1 MGNIIIY
8 VHDLRSSGVVRD
20 AMMLADHCAGR
31 HDTTLVAGHG
41 EGFFREAAGQG
52 RYRLAILKDRP
63 SPAASRITAAQPL
76 RRWLRGQPPGVLL
89 SMGNHGHATAY
100 LACRGLGHVGRV
112 YRISNEVTRG
122 DGLRGALRMHWME
135 RLIAD
140 AARIAIVG
148 ATLRRAPML
157 ARAIER
163 GHAVEIPSGV
173 DVDQAR
179 ALALAPS
186 PHPWFDEDVPVVLG
200 IGRLRPQKNF
210 ALLIEA
216 VGAARAERRLRLAIL
231 GSGSG
236 SGSGDERARLEDC
249 AARAGLGEDFLLA
262 GESANVFAWAARA
275 GVFVLPSR
283 WEGSSVALLEA
294 MAVGAPVIASR
305 RAGDAAQ
312 VLDEGRHGLLV
323 GGEDRSELA
332 RAILVQLSGYAV
344 RPGDRACAYGLP
356 GGTYLDLVE
365 AVMAEMAEM
374 DGPARAAA

>member
-1 MGNIIIY
+1 MGTIVIY
-8 VHDLRSSGVVRD
+8 IHDLRSSGVVRD
-20 AMMLADHCAGR
+20 AMMLADHCHDH

-41 EGFFREAAGQG
+41 EGFFREEAERG

-76 RRWLRGQPPGVLL
+76 RRWLRQQPPGVLL

-100 LACRGLGHVGRV
+100 LACRGIDHVRRI
-112 YRISNEVTRG
+112 YRISNEVSRG

-135 RLIAD
+135 RLIGD

-148 ATLRRAPML
+148 AALRRAPML
-157 ARAIER
+157 GRAIDR

-173 DVDQAR
+173 DLGQALS
-179 ALALAPS
+179 LASAPS
-186 PHPWFDEDVPVVLG
+186 PHPWLDADVPVVLG

-210 ALLIEA
+210 DLLIDA
-216 VGAARAERRLRLAIL
+216 VGKARAERRLRLVIL
-231 GSGSG
+231 GGGSG
-236 SGSGDERARLEDC
+236 EERSRLEQC
-249 AARAGLGEDFLLA
+249 AVRAGLGEDFLLA

-294 MAVGAPVIASR
+294 MAVGVPVIASR
-305 RAGDAAQ
+305 LAGDAAQ
-312 VLDEGRHGLLV
+312 VLDDGRHGLLV
-323 GGEDRSELA
+323 SGDDGAELA

-344 RPGDRACAYGLP
+344 RPGDRARAFGLP
-356 GGTYLDLVE
+356 GGAYLDLAE
-365 AVMAEMAEM
+365 AVMAEMER
-374 DGPARAAA
+374 PARAAA

>member
-1 MGNIIIY
+1 MGTIIIY

-20 AMMLADHCAGR
+20 AMMLADHCAEH

-52 RYRLAILKDRP
+52 RYRLEVLKDAP
-63 SPAASRITAAQPL
+63 SPAASRITAALPL
-76 RRWLRGQPPGVLL
+76 RRWLRRQPPGVIL
-89 SMGNHGHATAY
+89 SMGNLGHATPHI
-100 LACRGLGHVGRV
+100 ACRGLGHMRRI

-122 DGLRGALRMHWME
+122 DGLRGALRVHWME

-148 ATLRRAPML
+148 ASLRRAPML
-157 ARAIER
+157 ARAIGR

-173 DVDQAR
+173 DVGQAR

-186 PHPWFDEDVPVVLG
+186 PHPWLEQDVPVVLG

-210 ALLIEA
+210 DLLIEA
-216 VGAARAERRLRLAIL
+216 VGLARTDRRLRLVIL
-231 GSGSG
+231 GGG
-236 SGSGDERARLEDC
+236 TDEEQDQLRQRAVQ
-249 AARAGLGEDFLLA
+249 AGLGEDFLLA

-294 MAVGAPVIASR
+294 MAVGVPVIASR
-305 RAGDAAQ
+305 LAGDAAQ
-312 VLDEGRHGLLV
+312 VLEDGRHGLLV
-323 GGEDRSELA
+323 GGEDRNELA
-332 RAILVQLSGYAV
+332 RAILAQLSGNAV

-356 GGTYLDLVE
+356 GAAYLELIE
-365 AVMAEMAEM
+365 AVMVEM

>member
-1 MGNIIIY
+1 MGNIVIY

-20 AMMLADHCAGR
+20 AMMLADHCAER

-41 EGFFREAAGQG
+41 EGFFREAAAQG
-52 RYRLAILKDRP
+52 RHRLAILKDRP

-122 DGLRGALRMHWME
+122 DGLRGVLRMHWME
-135 RLIAD
+135 RLVAD
-140 AARIAIVG
+140 AARIAVVG
-148 ATLRRAPML
+148 ATLRRAPIL

-163 GHAVEIPSGV
+163 GDAVEIPSGV

-179 ALALAPS
+179 ALARAPS
-186 PHPWFDEDVPVVLG
+186 PHPWFDEDVPVILG

-210 ALLIEA
+210 DLLIEA

-231 GSGSG
+231 GG
-236 SGSGDERARLEDC
+236 GSGDERARLEQC
-249 AARAGLGEDFLLA
+249 AVRAGLGEDFLLA

-294 MAVGAPVIASR
+294 MAVGVPVIASR
-305 RAGDAAQ
+305 LAGDAAQ

-323 GGEDRSELA
+323 GGDDRTELA

-344 RPGDRACAYGLP
+344 RPGDRACSYGLP
-356 GGTYLDLVE
+356 GDAYLGLVE
-365 AVMAEMAEM
+365 AVMAEM
-374 DGPARAAA
+374 DRPARAAA

>member
-41 EGFFREAAGQG
+41 EGFFREEAGRG
-52 RYRLAILKDRP
+52 RHRLAILKDRP
-63 SPAASRITAAQPL
+63 SSAASRITAAQPL
-76 RRWLRGQPPGVLL
+76 RRWLRWQPPGVLL

-100 LACRGLGHVGRV
+100 LACRGLGHVGRI

-122 DGLRGALRMHWME
+122 DGVRGALRMHWME

-163 GHAVEIPSGV
+163 GHAVEILSGV
-173 DVDQAR
+173 DVDQAC
-179 ALALAPS
+179 ALARVPS
-186 PHPWFDEDVPVVLG
+186 PHPWFAEDVPVILG

-210 ALLIEA
+210 DLLIEA

-231 GSGSG
+231 GGG
-236 SGSGDERARLEDC
+236 TGDERARLEQC
-249 AARAGLGEDFLLA
+249 AARVGLGEDLLLA

-275 GVFVLPSR
+275 GAFVLPSR

-294 MAVGAPVIASR
+294 MAVGVPVIASR
-305 RAGDAAQ
+305 LAGDAAQ
-312 VLDEGRHGLLV
+312 VLGEGRHGLLV
-323 GGEDRSELA
+323 GGEDSTELA
-332 RAILVQLSGYAV
+332 RAILVQLSDYAV
-344 RPGDRACAYGLP
+344 RPGDRARAYGLP
-356 GGTYLDLVE
+356 GAAYLHLAE
-365 AVMAEMAEM
+365 AVMAEM

>member
-1 MGNIIIY
+1 MGTIIIY

-20 AMMLADHCAGR
+20 AMMLADHIAGR
-31 HDTTLVAGHG
+31 HDAILVAGHG
-41 EGFFREAAGQG
+41 EGFFREEAERG
-52 RYRLAILKDRP
+52 RYRLVILKDRP

-76 RRWLRGQPPGVLL
+76 RRWLRHQPPAVLL

-100 LACRGLGHVGRV
+100 LACRGLGHVRRI

-148 ATLRRAPML
+148 AALRRAPML
-157 ARAIER
+157 ARAIGR
-163 GHAVEIPSGV
+163 GQAIEIASGV
-173 DVDQAR
+173 DGDHAR
-179 ALALAPS
+179 AMAAAPV
-186 PHPWFDEDVPVVLG
+186 PHPWLDAEVPVVLG

-210 ALLIEA
+210 DLLIEA
-216 VGAARAERRLRLAIL
+216 VGIARAERRLRLVIL
-231 GSGSG
+231 GDGTG
-236 SGSGDERARLEDC
+236 EERSRLEQL

-262 GESANVFAWAARA
+262 GESSNVFAWAARA
-275 GVFVLPSR
+275 GAFVLPSR

-294 MAVGAPVIASR
+294 MAVGVPVIASR
-305 RAGDAAQ
+305 LAGDAAQ

-323 GGEDRSELA
+323 GGEDRTELA

-344 RPGDRACAYGLP
+344 RPGDRARAYGLP
-356 GGTYLDLVE
+356 GAAYLDLVE
-365 AVMAEMAEM
+365 AVMAEM
-374 DGPARAAA
+374 DGTARAAA

>member
-1 MGNIIIY
+1 MGTIIIY

-20 AMMLADHCAGR
+20 ALMLADHIAGR
-31 HDTTLVAGHG
+31 HETILVAGHG
-41 EGFFREAAGQG
+41 EGFFREEAERG
-52 RYRLAILKDRP
+52 RYRLVILKDRP

-76 RRWLRGQPPGVLL
+76 RRWLRHQPPAVLL

-100 LACRGLGHVGRV
+100 LACRGLGHVRRV

-148 ATLRRAPML
+148 TALRRAPML
-157 ARAIER
+157 ARAIGR
-163 GHAVEIPSGV
+163 GQALEIASGV
-173 DVDQAR
+173 DGDHAR
-179 ALALAPS
+179 AMAAAPA
-186 PHPWFDEDVPVVLG
+186 PHLWLDAEVPVVLG

-210 ALLIEA
+210 DLLIEA
-216 VGAARAERRLRLAIL
+216 VGIARAERRLRLVIL
-231 GSGSG
+231 GDGTG
-236 SGSGDERARLEDC
+236 EERSRLEQL

-262 GESANVFAWAARA
+262 GETANVFAWAARA

-294 MAVGAPVIASR
+294 MAVGVPVIASR
-305 RAGDAAQ
+305 LAGDAAQ
-312 VLDEGRHGLLV
+312 VLDEGRYGLLV
-323 GGEDRSELA
+323 GGDDRTELA

-356 GGTYLDLVE
+356 GAAYLDLIE
-365 AVMAEMAEM
+365 AVMAEM
-374 DGPARAAA
+374 DGTARVAA